1 MKLTRTEAL
10 DLHRWMWMDM
20 QEKLGDKPVSGERV
34 RFKEKWCEEHF
45 PNDEINNDCFLCEYA
60 FNNGQGCSK
69 CPIIWPTDACYEDKY
84 YYRVPI
90 SVILALPEREVIE

>member
-34 RFKEKWCEEHF
+34 RFKEKCILLIMDKVAVNVLLFGLLMLVMKISIIIEYL
-45 PNDEINNDCFLCEYA
+45 FLK
-60 FNNGQGCSK
+60 F
-69 CPIIWPTDACYEDKY
+69 
-84 YYRVPI
+84 
-90 SVILALPEREVIE
+90 